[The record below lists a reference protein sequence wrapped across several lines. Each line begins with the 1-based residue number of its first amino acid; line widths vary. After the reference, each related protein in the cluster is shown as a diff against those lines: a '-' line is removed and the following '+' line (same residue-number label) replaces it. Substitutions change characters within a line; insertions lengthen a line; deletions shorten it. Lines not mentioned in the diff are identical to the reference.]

1 MSFTKVSNLFLPLK
15 PLRGR
20 PIWLLGGI
28 QVRTFSPNIWS
39 LNFSPNTQRSKIFST
54 LYAMSDMFL
63 YRYVLSCAGYFSP
76 QVFPCTIFLL
86 EISLQDFFSEITHN
100 PLKRQMVGPKITP
113 TFAQY
118 SFFVRIVKAWNS
130 LPNYLFNDEINVSK
144 FKKGLKR
151 WMKIY
156 WHSRSYF
163 NCIYFHF
170 VPALMIFTRLFFI
183 IF

>member
-28 QVRTFSPNIWS
+28 QVRTFPQTSEAW
-39 LNFSPNTQRSKIFST
+39 IFPPTYSGVRFFQHYT
-54 LYAMSDMFL
+54 PWAICFFVDMF
-63 YRYVLSCAGYFSP
+63 YPV
-76 QVFPCTIFLL
+76 QDIFLPRYFL
-86 EISLQDFFSEITHN
+86 ARFFSSKSLCRIFFSEITHN

-118 SFFVRIVKAWNS
+118 SFFVRIVKDWNS

-170 VPALMIFTRLFFI
+170 VPALMIFTRLFL
-183 IF
+183 

>member
-1 MSFTKVSNLFLPLK
+1 
-15 PLRGR
+15 
-20 PIWLLGGI
+20 
-28 QVRTFSPNIWS
+28 
-39 LNFSPNTQRSKIFST
+39 
-54 LYAMSDMFL
+54 MFL
-63 YRYVLSCAGYFSP
+63 CRYVLSCAGYFSP
-76 QVFPCTIFLL
+76 QVFPRTIFLL
-86 EISLQDFFSEITHN
+86 EICLQDFFSEITHN

-118 SFFVRIVKAWNS
+118 SFFVRIVKDWNS
-130 LPNYLFNDEINVSK
+130 LPNHLFNDEINVNK

-170 VPALMIFTRLFFI
+170 VFGRTLTSTKISPIHRGFQFSFFFFFLEIIYLRHFI
-183 IF
+183 IANFLWLWGSARSPFARARRSSTMILDRIGR